1 MKIVLLGAPGCGKGT
16 QSAIISKDY
25 GIPQIS
31 TGDLFRNAMSN
42 KTALGVLAKQYIDK
56 GQLVPDDV
64 TINLVKDRL
73 NNSDC
78 KNGFILDG
86 FPRTINQAR
95 DLDKISN
102 IDKVIYFDI
111 DYKILEK
118 RIESRLV
125 CKDCKFTTTN
135 NHSVCPRCG
144 GELTKRADDNV
155 DVLRARLVAYD
166 KETLPLKDYYKK
178 QNKLFV
184 VNASNSVQEVNSAIC
199 NIIGDID
206 D

>member
-95 DLDKISN
+95 ELDKISN

-135 NHSVCPRCG
+135 N
-144 GELTKRADDNV
+144 
-155 DVLRARLVAYD
+155 
-166 KETLPLKDYYKK
+166 LKDYYKK